1 MDESAGGKAIHFDG
15 TTGRPMNLTSLHDA
29 NVIEAFLRRDARLHL
44 YELGDL
50 DDFFFRHTT
59 WWGVEERGQL
69 AGVALLY
76 GATELPV
83 LVALGDVPI
92 VREMLGKLTPLLP
105 RRFYAHLTP
114 GTSDVLAPWRREARG
129 LHDRMILTD
138 RTYLDEVDSNEAV
151 PLGPRDAHDLEAF
164 YASAY
169 PSHWFD
175 PRMLATGAY
184 RGVRR
189 NGQIVSAAGVHVLS
203 RTRRVAA
210 IGNVATN
217 PAHRGRGL
225 ARVVCAA
232 LCRALIAEDIAL
244 IGLNVLASEAST
256 IRLYE
261 ALGFTR
267 AASYEELNC
276 AVQPLQ

>member
-1 MDESAGGKAIHFDG
+1 
-15 TTGRPMNLTSLHDA
+15 MNLTSLHDV

-50 DDFFFRHTT
+50 DDFFFPHTT

-83 LVALGDVPI
+83 LVALGDATT
-92 VREMLGKLTPLLP
+92 VRVMLTKLTPLLP

-114 GTSDVLAPWRREARG
+114 GTSDVLAPWRREPRG

-138 RTYLDEVDSNEAV
+138 PTCLDEVDSDEAV
-151 PLGPRDAHDLEAF
+151 PLGPHDAHELESF

-175 PRMLATGAY
+175 PRMLATGVY

-189 NGQIVSAAGVHVLS
+189 NGHIVSAAGVHVLS

-225 ARVVCAA
+225 GRIVCAA
-232 LCRALIAEDIAL
+232 LCRALLAENVAIV
-244 IGLNVLASEAST
+244 GLNVRASEAST

-267 AASYEELNC
+267 VASYEEMNC
-276 AVQPLQ
+276 TV

>member
-1 MDESAGGKAIHFDG
+1 MI
-15 TTGRPMNLTSLHDA
+15 LTSLHDA
-29 NVIEAFLRRDARLHL
+29 NVIETFLRRDARLHL

-50 DDFFFRHTT
+50 DDFFFPHTT
-59 WWGVEERGQL
+59 WWGASERGEL
-69 AGVALLY
+69 VGVALLY

-83 LVALGDVPI
+83 LVALGEAPI
-92 VREMLGKLTPLLP
+92 VRTMLGKLVPLLP

-114 GTSDVLAPWRREARG
+114 ETSDALAPWKREARG
-129 LHDRMILTD
+129 LHHRMILTD
-138 RTYLDEVDSNEAV
+138 RTCLDEVDPAEAV
-151 PLGPRDAHDLEAF
+151 PLGPSDAHDLEAF

-169 PSHWFD
+169 PAHWFD
-175 PRMLATGAY
+175 PRMLATGVY

-203 RTRRVAA
+203 RTRRIAA

-232 LCRALIAEDIAL
+232 LCHALIAEDIDL

-261 ALGFTR
+261 ALGFSHV
-267 AASYEELNC
+267 ASYDEVSC
-276 AVQPLQ
+276 AV